1 MKRTL
6 VKYLFPITLIFIVFS
21 CEDSNT
27 ISSSLI
33 ENQKKWESH
42 NLKSYRMN
50 LNIICYCIPTPD
62 IDIRV
67 DNGKI
72 SLINANGDS
81 YSNPDIDSTFWH
93 AKTIDELFSFIDKKL
108 SEDPFEKTLKFNS
121 KYGYPEE
128 IFFDLEEMMA
138 DEEIGYVVHSLS
150 PINEGCIDNSKIS
163 NNLCIEIYDP
173 VCGCDG
179 VTYSNSCKALVAG
192 VTSWTKGQCK

>member
-1 MKRTL
+1 MKNR
-6 VKYLFPITLIFIVFS
+6 YLYLIALIFIFLS

-27 ISSSLI
+27 ITTSLS

-67 DNGKI
+67 DNGDI

-81 YSNPDIDSTFWH
+81 YSNPNIDSIFWH
-93 AKTIDELFSFIDKKL
+93 AKTVDELFSFIDEKL
-108 SEDPFEKTLKFNS
+108 LEDPFQKTLKFNS

-128 IFFDLEEMMA
+128 IFFDLDEMMA
-138 DEEIGYVVHSLS
+138 DEEIGYIVHSLS
-150 PINEGCIDNSKIS
+150 PINEGCIDSSQIS
-163 NNLCIEIYDP
+163 NNACIAVYDP
-173 VCGCDG
+173 VCGCDEA
-179 VTYSNSCKALVAG
+179 TYSNSCKALVAG
-192 VTSWTKGQCK
+192 VTSWTQGQCK